1 MLLYV
6 YICIYMQYIY
16 TQLVVACW
24 LCGACIFGFQWWVPC
39 SHVSRSAVL
48 LGRVG
53 ANIPQLFVVCT
64 DIHSNIAFATRPLWD
79 TAILGHKQSF
89 LGVAMLQHVTAVS
102 LNEANHVGQIW
113 SRLLARALGQKRHKE
128 TKRAEDLS
136 ASFSIFQLSFGRT
149 LCSSWAPHGTLMDT
163 CHSSLSLAVCHVIS

>member
-1 MLLYV
+1 MTLYDMEAKKALFLFGEFFFV
-6 YICIYMQYIY
+6 WFR
-16 TQLVVACW
+16 W
-24 LCGACIFGFQWWVPC
+24 LEIPDLEARQQRHGHSRKNGPPC
-39 SHVSRSAVL
+39 L
-48 LGRVG
+48 N
-53 ANIPQLFVVCT
+53 NIPQLFVVCT
-64 DIHSNIAFATRPLWD
+64 DIHSNFAFATRPLWD

-136 ASFSIFQLSFGRT
+136 AFFSIFQLSFGRT
-149 LCSSWAPHGTLMDT
+149 LCSSWAPHGTLAIPL
-163 CHSSLSLAVCHVIS
+163 CHSQFVMW